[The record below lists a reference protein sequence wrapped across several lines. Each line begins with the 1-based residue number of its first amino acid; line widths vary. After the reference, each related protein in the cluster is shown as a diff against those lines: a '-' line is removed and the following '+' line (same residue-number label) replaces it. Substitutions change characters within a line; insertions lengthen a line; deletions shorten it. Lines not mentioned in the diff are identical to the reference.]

1 MDLPDSEGAQHYA
14 LRRLEADLSP
24 ALVYHSVWHTRE
36 DIVPATLRMAE
47 AEGIV
52 GTDLL
57 LLRVA
62 AYYHDIG
69 FVVQRD
75 GHELAGVR
83 VATEVLPSFGFGP
96 AQIASIAS
104 IIMATKLPQSPRDR
118 LGAIL
123 ADADLD
129 VLGRADFMAR
139 NAQLRVELAQFD
151 EAVADAR
158 WYTSQLGFL
167 RAHTYFTASARAA
180 RCEGKAR
187 NARAL
192 ERLLESAR

>member
-1 MDLPDSEGAQHYA
+1 MDLPDGEGAQQYA

-36 DIVPATLRMAE
+36 DIVPATLCLAE
-47 AEGIV
+47 AEGV
-52 GTDLL
+52 TGMDLL

-62 AYYHDIG
+62 AHYHDIG
-69 FVVQRD
+69 FVVQRAE
-75 GHELAGVR
+75 HELAGIR
-83 VATEVLPSFGFGP
+83 IAAEVLPSFGFGP

-104 IIMATKLPQSPRDR
+104 IIMATKLPQSPRDH
-118 LGAIL
+118 LGQIL

-139 NAQLRVELAQFD
+139 NAQLRVELAAFG
-151 EAVADAR
+151 EAMADAR
-158 WYTSQLGFL
+158 WYTGQLGFL
-167 RAHTYFTASARAA
+167 RGHTYFTASARAA
-180 RCEGKAR
+180 RREGKAR
-187 NARAL
+187 NAQAL